1 MLDEINVWVYMK
13 WMCSKQALI
22 ESMYIFWIDNVY
34 IVLKCCSY
42 SRKREEYEDMYVQ
55 TLFYTN

>member
-1 MLDEINVWVYMK
+1 
-13 WMCSKQALI
+13 
-22 ESMYIFWIDNVY
+22 MYIFWIDNVY

-42 SRKREEYEDMYVQ
+42 SRKREEYEYDMYVQ